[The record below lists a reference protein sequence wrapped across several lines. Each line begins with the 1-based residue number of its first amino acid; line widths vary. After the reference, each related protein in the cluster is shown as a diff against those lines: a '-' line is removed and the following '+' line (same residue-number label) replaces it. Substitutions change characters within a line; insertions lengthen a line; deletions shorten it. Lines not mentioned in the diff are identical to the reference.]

1 MGSKR
6 KGGSKR
12 QKTSASM
19 EARAKAGNM
28 NQAGKRGNL
37 NLIVA
42 LCVGLC
48 VFAILALSTRKTPDK
63 NTSAETSNEIKNG
76 AEIVNTA
83 DGAYNA
89 VITVEDYGV
98 IEVALDH
105 DAAPETVDNF
115 ITLAN
120 AGFYDGLTFHRIME
134 GFMIQGGDPDGNGTG
149 GSGKTIKGEFAANGF
164 MNPISHVRGVI
175 SMARGAYDY
184 NSASSQFFIVQKDSE
199 FLDNNYAAFGY
210 VLSGMEVVDEI
221 AAKAKPIDDNGT
233 IPAEEQP
240 VIESIKIIERDLSES
255 GM

>member
-63 NTSAETSNEIKNG
+63 NTSAETAEQSENG
-76 AEIVNTA
+76 AEIVNSA

-89 VITVEDYGV
+89 VITVR
-98 IEVALDH
+98 
-105 DAAPETVDNF
+105 
-115 ITLAN
+115 
-120 AGFYDGLTFHRIME
+120 AGSRRRA
-134 GFMIQGGDPDGNGTG
+134 GNG
-149 GSGKTIKGEFAANGF
+149 
-164 MNPISHVRGVI
+164 
-175 SMARGAYDY
+175 
-184 NSASSQFFIVQKDSE
+184 
-199 FLDNNYAAFGY
+199 
-210 VLSGMEVVDEI
+210 
-221 AAKAKPIDDNGT
+221 
-233 IPAEEQP
+233 
-240 VIESIKIIERDLSES
+240 
-255 GM
+255 